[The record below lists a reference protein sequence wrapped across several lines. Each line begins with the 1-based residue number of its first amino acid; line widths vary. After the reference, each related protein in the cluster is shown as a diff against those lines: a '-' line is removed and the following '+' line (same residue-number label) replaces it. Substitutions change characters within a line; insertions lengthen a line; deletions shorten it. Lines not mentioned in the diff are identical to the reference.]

1 MANQDENDTERLN
14 RILEESLEVIFQND
28 VPNFL
33 DTLST
38 SISSLETNQNQN
50 QNQTTIMDFLR
61 DFSFNSV
68 VPSLSNTQNLGIHIP
83 NTATNSDTMNNR
95 SMIPNHDNH
104 TTTSTETTLVPTIVP
119 NETTTIPNSSINTT
133 TTAPT
138 TPIQNSID
146 AIPNTGEEMN
156 PSNSYIPVPSERYLD
171 MFDDFTSRWFRYVES
186 HQEQMRLYQQ
196 NTLQMIRVSQTLTRI
211 LQVNMRPFQ
220 ARETASTHTPTS
232 PPIVLSSQQN
242 TLMPPHVR
250 DFLSRNGF
258 NIDVQGFSIPLP
270 TLLRQAITSGTADPS
285 PSFPTIRQIMDNT
298 ERFIL
303 NQDNSIRIDDTRCPI
318 SLEDFQVGEELCEIK
333 HCHHVFKWSS
343 LQNWF
348 SRNSHCPVCRHD
360 IRTNPIQNQSQS
372 QSTRM
377 DFL

>member
-38 SISSLETNQNQN
+38 SISSLESNQNQN

-68 VPSLSNTQNLGIHIP
+68 VPPLSNTLDLGIHIP
-83 NTATNSDTMNNR
+83 NTTTNM
-95 SMIPNHDNH
+95 
-104 TTTSTETTLVPTIVP
+104 ETTLIPTIVP
-119 NETTTIPNSSINTT
+119 NETTTIPTNIPTNIPTTNTT
-133 TTAPT
+133 TS
-138 TPIQNSID
+138 PIQNSID

-220 ARETASTHTPTS
+220 ARETASTNTPTS

-303 NQDNSIRIDDTRCPI
+303 NQDNSMRMDDTRCPI

-360 IRTNPIQNQSQS
+360 IRTNPIQSQSQNQSQS
-372 QSTRM
+372 ARM